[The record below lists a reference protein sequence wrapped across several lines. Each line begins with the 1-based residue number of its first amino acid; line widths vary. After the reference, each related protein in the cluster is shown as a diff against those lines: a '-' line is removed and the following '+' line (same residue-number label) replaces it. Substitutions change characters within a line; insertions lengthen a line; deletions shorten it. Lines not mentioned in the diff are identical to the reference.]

1 MVSEK
6 ITSVKNEGIK
16 DVLALRERR
25 KRDAASLTLIDG
37 IREFEAAL
45 EAGVAVQ
52 KVYLCPELIERK
64 GASALEAK
72 ISKHNIQ
79 ILETS
84 KAVFEKIS
92 FGDRVEGIL
101 AVIKQPRR
109 TLQDLKLGRNPLLV
123 IVESV
128 EKPGN
133 LGAVLRTCDAAGVD
147 GLIVCDGRT
156 DVYNP
161 NVIRA
166 SLGAVFMVPVV
177 AGENQQV
184 LDFLKSRQIR
194 VIGTFP
200 DSKKSY
206 LKADYSVPTAILL
219 GSEQEGLS
227 PFWQKNADDKVQ
239 IEMSGKVNSLNVSTT
254 AAIIAYEAVR
264 QRQAGLNIN

>member
-1 MVSEK
+1 MAFEK
-6 ITSVKNEGIK
+6 IISVKNEGIK
-16 DVLALRERR
+16 DVLSLRERKR
-25 KRDAASLTLIDG
+25 RDADGLTLIDG

-45 EAGVAVQ
+45 DAGVVIE

-64 GASALEAK
+64 GASTLEAK
-72 ISKHNIQ
+72 ISKHKIQ

-84 KAVFEKIS
+84 RVVFEKIS
-92 FGDRVEGIL
+92 FGDRVEGIV
-101 AVIKQPRR
+101 AVARPPRR
-109 TLQDLKLGRNPLLV
+109 ALQDLKLGRNPLLV

-133 LGAVLRTCDAAGVD
+133 LGAILRTCDAAGVD

-161 NVIRA
+161 NAIRA
-166 SLGAVFMVPVV
+166 SLGAVFTVPVV
-177 AGENQQV
+177 ACENQQA
-184 LDFLKSRQIR
+184 LDFLRSRQIM

-200 DSKKSY
+200 DSRKSY

-227 PFWQKNADDKVQ
+227 PFWQKNADDHVQ
-239 IEMSGKVNSLNVSTT
+239 ITMSGKVNSLNVSIS
-254 AAIIAYEAVR
+254 AAIMIYEAVR
-264 QRQAGLNIN
+264 QRKV